1 MKTIAKKS
9 FAEMVLFII
18 LVLTCCCV
26 AACGSSN
33 EEKKIKVDD
42 TTPPVISN
50 VKVFDIT
57 DTSAKISWET
67 DEPARGEVIW
77 GITDSIKGA
86 MWTISE
92 AFTTTHNFKITNLL
106 PSTKYY
112 YWTVSVDANINW
124 KIPEPSTFTTQ
135 AK

>member
-1 MKTIAKKS
+1 MLQHLTLRKEYQMKTIAKKS

-86 MWTISE
+86 MW
-92 AFTTTHNFKITNLL
+92 
-106 PSTKYY
+106 P
-112 YWTVSVDANINW
+112 
-124 KIPEPSTFTTQ
+124 
-135 AK
+135 